1 VTTTLVEDLGPSEAP
16 EGPSAVREPRRRVD
30 RALLLVVLLA
40 AVIRFGFGVAAM
52 DGPVPVGWREA
63 GDQYSYWYYGDQ
75 LSHGGGYLSYLDG
88 KATSYY
94 PIGYPATL
102 AAVFWLQD
110 HTPLPD
116 HQPTAVALLHA
127 AMGTATVWFVFL
139 IARAALGRRLA
150 LLAALVCALFPNLIL
165 NVPTYTLEIAFIF
178 WATAALAVLAT
189 HDWATGPPSVRRL
202 LAFGTVL
209 GLSVL
214 TRPFSLSFV
223 VGLVLAMVLA
233 KAGWKRT
240 LRAVGLTLLPVVL
253 LLVPWTVRNL
263 GAMHAF
269 VPISTNLG
277 DTACID
283 RTMDADGGFRM
294 AEHDGC
300 ARFDLPE
307 AERNQENLRKAIS
320 FVAHHPT
327 KELELMGLR
336 FGRMLEH
343 DHSGLL
349 EAESVN
355 GRVLDP
361 GPRRIA
367 IDVADWWFWLTM
379 AASAP
384 GLVGLLRRGPRR
396 PERTLVLVAFLALL
410 LLPVELWGNV
420 RFHIPVLPFAAIAAA
435 ATPLAFRRRGVS
447 PDPTG
452 KGIEEVVL
460 ERPGT

>member
-1 VTTTLVEDLGPSEAP
+1 V
-16 EGPSAVREPRRRVD
+16 
-30 RALLLVVLLA
+30 LLVVLLA

-52 DGPVPVGWREA
+52 DGPVPETWMTA

-75 LSHGGGYLSYLDG
+75 ISQGGGYLSYLDG

-110 HTPLPD
+110 HTPIPD

-150 LLAALVCALFPNLIL
+150 LLAALLCALFPNLIF
-165 NVPTYTLEIAFIF
+165 NVPTYTLETAFVF
-178 WATAALAVLAT
+178 WSTAALAVLST
-189 HDWATGPPSVRRL
+189 HDWERGPPSSRRL

-214 TRPFSLSFV
+214 TRPFSLPFV
-223 VGLVLAMVLA
+223 VGLVLAMVLV

-240 LRAVGLTLLPVVL
+240 LQAVGLTMLPVVL
-253 LLVPWTVRNL
+253 LLVPWTIRNL

-283 RTMDADGGFRM
+283 RSMDADGGFRW
-294 AEHDGC
+294 AGHDGC
-300 ARFDLPE
+300 AAPDLPE
-307 AERNQENLRKAIS
+307 AERNRENIGKAVS
-320 FVAHHPT
+320 FIVHHPA
-327 KELELMGLR
+327 KELELMGKR

-343 DHSGLL
+343 DHSGLQ

-355 GRVLDP
+355 FRVLDP

-367 IDVADWWFWLTM
+367 VDAADWWFWLTM
-379 AASAP
+379 AASVP
-384 GLVGLLRRGPRR
+384 GLIGLVRRGPRR
-396 PERTLVLVAFLALL
+396 PERVLVAVAFFALL
-410 LLPVELWGNV
+410 LLPIELWGNV
-420 RFHIPVLPFAAIAAA
+420 RFHIPALPFAAVAAA
-435 ATPLAFRRRGVS
+435 AAPLAFRAKGVRA
-447 PDPTG
+447 DPTG
-452 KGIEEVVL
+452 KDVEDAVL
-460 ERPGT
+460 DRSGA

>member
-1 VTTTLVEDLGPSEAP
+1 VTTTLIEDLGPSEAP
-16 EGPSAVREPRRRVD
+16 EGPSTAREPRRVD
-30 RALLLVVLLA
+30 RAVLLIVLLA

-52 DGPVPVGWREA
+52 DGPVPETWMTA

-75 LSHGGGYLSYLDG
+75 MAHGGGYLSYLDG

-150 LLAALVCALFPNLIL
+150 LLAALICALFPNLIF
-165 NVPTYTLEIAFIF
+165 NVPTYTLETAFVF
-178 WATAALAVLAT
+178 WSTAALAVIAT
-189 HDWATGPPSVRRL
+189 HDWATGPPSNRRL

-214 TRPFSLSFV
+214 TRPFSLPFV
-223 VGLVLAMVLA
+223 IGLVLAMVVT

-240 LRAVGLTLLPVVL
+240 LQAVGLTLLPVVL
-253 LLVPWTVRNL
+253 LLVPWTIRNL

-283 RTMDADGGFRM
+283 RSMDADGGFRW
-294 AEHDGC
+294 ASGDGC
-300 ARFDLPE
+300 APPDTPE
-307 AERNQENLRKAIS
+307 AERNRENIGNAVRFI
-320 FVAHHPT
+320 VHHPA
-327 KELELMGLR
+327 KELELMGKRL
-336 FGRMLEH
+336 GRMLEH
-343 DHSGLL
+343 DHSGLQ

-355 GRVLDP
+355 FRVLDP
-361 GPRRIA
+361 GLRHIA
-367 IDVADWWFWLTM
+367 IDVADWWFWATM
-379 AASAP
+379 AMSVP
-384 GLVGLLRRGPRR
+384 GLVGLLRRAERR
-396 PERTLVLVAFLALL
+396 PERLLVAVAFLALL
-410 LLPVELWGNV
+410 LLPIELWGNV

-435 ATPLAFRRRGVS
+435 AAPLAVHRGVRA
-447 PDPTG
+447 DPTG
-452 KGIEEVVL
+452 KDVEDVVL
-460 ERPGT
+460 DRPGA